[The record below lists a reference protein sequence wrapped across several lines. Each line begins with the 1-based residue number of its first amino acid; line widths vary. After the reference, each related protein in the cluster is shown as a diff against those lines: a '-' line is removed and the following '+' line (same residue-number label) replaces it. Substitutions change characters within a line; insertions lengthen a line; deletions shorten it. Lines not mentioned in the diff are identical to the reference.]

1 MAVKTRS
8 ELNADNAA
16 LFVNNTTGNITPA
29 LEKAYNE
36 SVNNANVNRN
46 GDTFEAG
53 AEFEFDNNS
62 KLREG
67 AIDHGYG
74 GGIAKVCANDK
85 TDQWEDGFRYLIQTS
100 GSTTVIYVEN
110 MNGTNPGDNDDET
123 KSYAVGSRWKN
134 LVTGIEYLCTQ
145 ANEGDAIWQA
155 QSGVINSFTA
165 TVDRAFTAL
174 NSCSLRYYRIGT
186 VVYCT
191 LYGNLDFAFGTGSP
205 GPINTSG
212 RIVIAPADLPIPT
225 TTLIPTGIATLELS
239 PPQGLYS
246 NIFLNGSDIAIEIVS
261 SDPIATGSGAN
272 YSASFSYEIN

>member
-1 MAVKTRS
+1 MAVKTRAQLLTANSATFGNGKNTRGDS
-8 ELNADNAA
+8 EVT
-16 LFVNNTTGNITPA
+16 F
-29 LEKAYNE
+29 NE
-36 SVNNANVNRN
+36 DQLDSIVMRK
-46 GDTFEAG
+46 GDTFEAD
-53 AEFEFDNNS
+53 AEFAFQNGS

-100 GSTTVIYVEN
+100 GSVNTVIYVEN
-110 MNGTNPGDNDDET
+110 MNDDNPGSNDDEIL
-123 KSYAVGSRWKN
+123 SYAVGSRWKN

-165 TVDRAFTAL
+165 TVSKAFTAL

-191 LYGNLDFAFGTGSP
+191 LYGDLDFAFGTGSP
-205 GPINTSG
+205 GPINTAG

-225 TTLIPTGIATLELS
+225 TTLIPTGIATL
-239 PPQGLYS
+239 
-246 NIFLNGSDIAIEIVS
+246 NLNAVAGVFSHVFNNGGDIAIDIVS

>member
-1 MAVKTRS
+1 MAVKTRTQ
-8 ELNADNAA
+8 LNADNAA
-16 LFVNNTTGNITPA
+16 LFVNNTTGDITPA
-29 LEKAYNE
+29 LEKAFNE
-36 SVNNANVNRN
+36 NVNDSYVNRN

-53 AEFEFDNNS
+53 AEFEFDNGS

-67 AIDHGYG
+67 TIDHGFG

-145 ANEGDAIWQA
+145 ANEGDAVWQA

-165 TVDRAFTAL
+165 TVDRAFTSLSA
-174 NSCSLRYYRIGT
+174 CDLRYYRIGT

-191 LYGNLDFAFGTGSP
+191 LYGNANYDYS
-205 GPINTSG
+205 INVGG
-212 RIVIAPADLPIPT
+212 RIIIAQADLPIPT
-225 TTLIPTGIATLELS
+225 TTLIVTGMGTLNLNAYLMSYSDVSS
-239 PPQGLYS
+239 PS
-246 NIFLNGSDIAIEIVS
+246 SDIRLDIACANPLAI
-261 SDPIATGSGAN
+261 GNGAF
-272 YSASFSYEIN
+272 SFSFSYEIN